1 MTENADFIS
10 LLTIAALAAMCP
22 LLANRIPRKIIPE
35 TVFLL
40 ILGAAFGPYGAV
52 HLIQLDT
59 TVSFLSELGCAFLFL
74 LAGYEINPDTL
85 TGHQGKRGLATWIIT
100 FAIAVGAVMVVR
112 GGQVGETENWAL
124 AIMLTTTAIGT
135 LMPILTERGLMGTP
149 IGNGVLA
156 YGTWGELCPIIA
168 IALLLSSRAAWQT
181 LAILGG
187 LMLLCVFLGWRGSH
201 EKKHYTAFYRILES
215 KANTTS
221 QTFMRFTIFMLILL
235 VTISALFGLDIV
247 LGAFAAGFVLRYIVP
262 EGNKTLETKLDGMG
276 YGLFI
281 PLFFICSGAK
291 IDVSVVVAQPL
302 TLVLFIV
309 ALLLIRSVPVF
320 VALRT
325 DKKDRAL
332 STRACASVAVY
343 CATALPLLV
352 AASNVAVN
360 AGAMSQ
366 SLASTLVA
374 AGAVTVFLMPLLAQL
389 AYHAA
394 DASEISEFDL
404 PADAAAGASEAVTA
418 TASADAAAPD
428 ARTVGAVEA
437 DAQGTPQGAPT
448 DVAGITQS
456 DSMAIG
462 QTQQN
467 AQVAAS
473 ASPTKD
479 AAAAAANSERRGSIA
494 SAAAAQA
501 GPTAASTRKDAA
513 PLSDESTSVQPSDT
527 DLVDGSRPEGHAAE
541 GGTVDHAAGTAPLPK
556 TNENID
562 TGTDTTSASD
572 VAGTATARS
581 ADRRKHNQPFA
592 RPISGHG
599 IDPRR
604 IAAYAAVHHNPIVF
618 RYLVE
623 HMLSSGVDSHDI
635 ARFIAAQHGAANDE
649 ARINLIASR
658 VDQFRARIARE
669 RGRR

>member
-1 MTENADFIS
+1 MSENADFIS

-40 ILGAAFGPYGAV
+40 ILGAAFGPYGAIP
-52 HLIQLDT
+52 LIQLDT

-74 LAGYEINPDTL
+74 LAGYEIDPDTL
-85 TGHQGKRGLATWIIT
+85 TGHQGKRGLTTWIVT
-100 FAIAVGAVMVVR
+100 FAIAAVAVIVVR
-112 GGQVGETENWAL
+112 GGGIGETESWAL

-135 LMPILTERGLMGTP
+135 LMPILTERGLLGTP
-149 IGNGVLA
+149 IGNSVLS

-187 LMLLCVFLGWRGSH
+187 LALLCVFLGWRGSH
-201 EKKHYTAFYRILES
+201 EKKHYTAFYRILQS

-291 IDVSVVVAQPL
+291 IDVTVVAAQPM

-320 VALRT
+320 VAMRT
-325 DKKDRAL
+325 DQQNRAL

-394 DASEISEFDL
+394 DASEVGEFDVPDDTAL
-404 PADAAAGASEAVTA
+404 TGGETTGSAADRADGAPAGLAAAGAASMAVGDASDGRAASVAADERAHGPVSALQHQDASQATGKRAAVSSAGDGAQPVDTAAPDSTVAAPLASEEAAPGPYPGDAHGTA
-418 TASADAAAPD
+418 AGTHPQSTAGYAGADAASS
-428 ARTVGAVEA
+428 GS
-437 DAQGTPQGAPT
+437 
-448 DVAGITQS
+448 QS
-456 DSMAIG
+456 ME
-462 QTQQN
+462 
-467 AQVAAS
+467 
-473 ASPTKD
+473 D
-479 AAAAAANSERRGSIA
+479 AAAAGDTGVPDSDSQ
-494 SAAAAQA
+494 SPAAQN
-501 GPTAASTRKDAA
+501 GAA
-513 PLSDESTSVQPSDT
+513 T
-527 DLVDGSRPEGHAAE
+527 DGHR
-541 GGTVDHAAGTAPLPK
+541 TPDH
-556 TNENID
+556 
-562 TGTDTTSASD
+562 
-572 VAGTATARS
+572 
-581 ADRRKHNQPFA
+581 PFA
-592 RPISGHG
+592 RPMSGRG

-604 IAAYAAVHHNPIVF
+604 IAGYAAVHHNPIVF

-623 HMLSSGVDSHDI
+623 HMVSSGVDSHDI
-635 ARFIAAQHGAANDE
+635 ARFIAAQHGAPNDE
-649 ARINLIASR
+649 DRINLIASR
-658 VDQFRARIARE
+658 IDQFRARIARE
-669 RGRR
+669 RGRQ